1 MRYILFKVRRK
12 LTYHIKIYSL
22 LILEIAVATAFIVFA
37 FHYYFY
43 GIEESKKTTADFK
56 DKELVLHMTKT
67 DMQLPSF
74 RPDSEDIKRISE
86 ISEGKIECTTAAFQ
100 VFFSDEEAMEYAY
113 VFSNQKRR
121 GTIFVGSQVQQWIR
135 EEKIPE
141 VKEAEGKVCIRGKWF
156 QTEET
161 FPDNTLSLD
170 CFDQSLEKENCIILS
185 MENLSIIGEEAN
197 VQCVMTI
204 SKQKENGPFVEN
216 LLQYLNEKYGEEYS
230 FYFSNQQ
237 YEKEYLVEYLSLI
250 PGYFGKVAVILV
262 FIMAVGYAGILKLF
276 FLKRRGELAI
286 SSACG
291 ASYKSIVKEV
301 ILEIAV
307 ICLSGCVIGMAVG
320 TIITKNIELGLPV
333 SPDMRSYLIALGL
346 ALVMTILQSI
356 LVLLP
361 LKRDSIYTALKETGK

>member
-1 MRYILFKVRRK
+1 MRYILFKVKRK

-22 LILEIAVATAFIVFA
+22 LLLEIAVATAFIVFA

-43 GIEESKKTTADFK
+43 GIEESKKTTAAFK
-56 DKELVLHMTKT
+56 DKELVLHMTRT
-67 DMQLPSF
+67 DMQIPSF
-74 RPDSEDIKRISE
+74 RPDSEDINRIRE
-86 ISEGKIECTTAAFQ
+86 ISGGKIECTTAAFQ
-100 VFFSDEEAMEYAY
+100 VFFSGEDALEYAY
-113 VFSNQKRR
+113 VFSSQKRS
-121 GTIFVGSQVQQWIR
+121 GTIFVGSKVQQWIR
-135 EEKIPE
+135 EENILDAE
-141 VKEAEGKVCIRGKWF
+141 EAEGKVCIRGKWF

-161 FPDNTLSLD
+161 FPENMLPLD

-185 MENLSIIGEEAN
+185 MEDFSIISEEAN

-204 SKQKENGPFVEN
+204 SNQKENGPFAEH
-216 LLQYLNEKYGEEYS
+216 LLQYFNKKYGEEYS

-250 PGYFGKVAVILV
+250 PGYFGKVAIILS

-307 ICLSGCVIGMAVG
+307 ICLSGCVIGMAAG
-320 TIITKNIELGLPV
+320 TFITKNVQLGLPV
-333 SPDMRSYLIALGL
+333 HPDIRSYLIALGL
-346 ALVMTILQSI
+346 ALVMTVLQSS
-356 LVLLP
+356 LVLLS